1 MGPSFHGVF
10 RQTNLRLDL
19 VFNLIFPRKCV
30 HCDREIENKKSLVCF
45 GCEAQINWSKPFKKE
60 LKNQVLQG
68 VYMPNVQGAY
78 TLFSFYKE
86 GVEQSLIHSLKY
98 QGSQKTGRNL
108 GKSLGQTFIELEG
121 KHTIDCLVPVP
132 IFHRKK
138 FVRGYNQA
146 MSIAQG
152 LASELKI
159 PVQNNLLRKKKSTK
173 SQTKL
178 SRNQRRLNVENSFVA
193 SRAFK
198 ELREVGIV
206 DDVVTTGATLQELCA
221 EIVKANESIKITIFT
236 LGVARLE

>member
-1 MGPSFHGVF
+1 LGPSIHG
-10 RQTNLRLDL
+10 

-30 HCDREIENKKSLVCF
+30 HCDREIDNKKSLVCF
-45 GCEAQINWSKPFKKE
+45 GCEAQINWSKPFKNK

-78 TLFSFYKE
+78 SLFSFSKE

-108 GKSLGQTFIELEG
+108 GKSLGQTFLELNGE
-121 KHTIDCLVPVP
+121 HTIDCLVPVP

-138 FVRGYNQA
+138 FIRGYNQTR
-146 MSIAQG
+146 SIAQG
-152 LASELKI
+152 LASELNI

-198 ELREVGIV
+198 ELSEVGIV
-206 DDVVTTGATLQELCA
+206 DDVVTTGATLLELCT
-221 EIVKANESIKITIFT
+221 EIVKVNESIKITIFT